1 MKILVLNCGSS
12 SLKFQLFSM
21 NKKREKMLAGGFID
35 RIGGNQDSS
44 ITYYINHKK
53 KLDEA
58 QPIKDYDGAI
68 KIALK
73 TLCSSKY
80 GIIKNIHEIDSI
92 GHRVVHG
99 GEEFTKS
106 MLISEKVFQ
115 KIKDNAHLAPLHNP
129 PNIKGIESSLF
140 YIPFARQIAVFDT
153 AFHQTMEPDAY
164 TYALPYEWYEEK
176 RIRRYGFHGTSHRY
190 VAEEAAKIIG
200 KPIEELKMVT
210 CHLGNGASMT
220 AIKRGISMDTS
231 MGFTPLEG
239 LVMGTRCG
247 NIDPSIPLQI
257 MADEGLSPNQMDLL
271 LNNQSGL
278 FGLTDGDSDMRTI
291 EEKAHSGS
299 ERHKLALNIFTRQVK
314 KYIGAYAAVMGG
326 LDAIVFTA
334 GIGEKSAFI
343 REKICEELDFLGIQ
357 IDEKQN
363 EKNNTVISKGMTFV
377 LIVPTN
383 EELAIAREVMKVLI
397 NESNN
402 P

>member
-12 SLKFQLFSM
+12 SLKFQLFSI
-21 NKKREKMLAGGFID
+21 NKKEKMLAGGFID
-35 RIGGNQDSS
+35 RIGSQDSG
-44 ITYYINHKK
+44 ITYFINHKK
-53 KLDEA
+53 KLDET
-58 QPIKDYDGAI
+58 QPIKDYSGAI

-80 GIIKNIHEIDSI
+80 GIIKNIHEIDAI

-106 MLISEKVFQ
+106 MLINEKVFR

-140 YIPFARQIAVFDT
+140 FIPFARQIAVFDT
-153 AFHQTMEPDAY
+153 AFHQTLEPDAY
-164 TYALPYEWYEEK
+164 TYALPYKWYENK
-176 RIRRYGFHGTSHRY
+176 RIRRYGFHGTSHHY
-190 VAEEAAKIIG
+190 VAEEAAKIID
-200 KPIEELKMVT
+200 KPVEELKMVT

-220 AIKRGISMDTS
+220 AVKRGISVDTS

-257 MADEGLSPNQMDLL
+257 MVDESLTPNQMDLL
-271 LNNQSGL
+271 LNSQSGL
-278 FGLTDGDSDMRTI
+278 FGLTGGDSDMRTI
-291 EEKAHSGS
+291 EGKANSGS
-299 ERHKLALNIFTRQVK
+299 ERHKLALNVFVRQVK
-314 KYIGAYAAVMGG
+314 KHIGAYSAVMGG
-326 LDAIVFTA
+326 LDAVVFTA

-343 REKICEELDFLGIQ
+343 RERICEGLDFLGIE
-357 IDEKQN
+357 IDNHQN
-363 EKNNTVISKGMTFV
+363 EKNSTVISKGTTLV
-377 LIVPTN
+377 LVVPTN
-383 EELAIAREVMKVLI
+383 EELAIAREVMKVLT

-402 P
+402 Q